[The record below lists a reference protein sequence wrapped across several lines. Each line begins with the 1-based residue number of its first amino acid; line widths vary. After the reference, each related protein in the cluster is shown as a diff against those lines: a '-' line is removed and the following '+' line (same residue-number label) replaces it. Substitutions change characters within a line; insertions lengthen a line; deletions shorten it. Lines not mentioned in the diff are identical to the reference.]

1 MDLLYSSLHER
12 IQHIN
17 VKHTIKVLGD
27 RNGLVFYNV
36 TTLYFENVL
45 WVDYD
50 LRQNGFSKEEKM
62 IEVQIVLQE
71 RDFFVFHYNLTGYLF
86 SYDNHCLYYELS
98 IKFSTF
104 IFAVLYNF
112 QNITPI
118 HYFLASSANKI

>member
-45 WVDYD
+45 
-50 LRQNGFSKEEKM
+50 
-62 IEVQIVLQE
+62 
-71 RDFFVFHYNLTGYLF
+71 
-86 SYDNHCLYYELS
+86 
-98 IKFSTF
+98 
-104 IFAVLYNF
+104 
-112 QNITPI
+112 
-118 HYFLASSANKI
+118 